1 MWRIKQIFDGEYGCE
16 ERMPGE
22 DTKYLVVLEDE
33 AGNRRELMCP
43 ESWLE
48 ERHLEEGSEWTDGEP
63 EN

>member
-1 MWRIKQIFDGEYGCE
+1 
-16 ERMPGE
+16 MPGE

-43 ESWLE
+43 ERWLE